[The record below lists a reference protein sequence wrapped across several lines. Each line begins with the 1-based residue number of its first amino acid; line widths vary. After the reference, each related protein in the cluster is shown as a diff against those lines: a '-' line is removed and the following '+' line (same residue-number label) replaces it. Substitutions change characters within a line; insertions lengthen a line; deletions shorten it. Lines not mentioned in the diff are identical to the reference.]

1 MKAWEA
7 TVRKTQ
13 AAAKKRANTIFG
25 TSYAVE
31 NNIEEQENE
40 ESSHHRPPHQ
50 EEEEETHAS
59 GEVYHAER
67 FLPNGD
73 YYTGYWADNFPHGQ
87 GKYWWT
93 DGCMYV
99 GEWFRG
105 KSMGK
110 GIFSWP
116 SGAMY
121 EGNFKSGFMDGEGTY
136 TGATGGTY
144 KGSWVMN
151 LKHGYG
157 VKEYVNGDVYEGEW
171 SRGSQ
176 EGQGKYQWKKGN
188 HYVGEWKNG
197 KICGHGTMY
206 WANGNVYEG
215 NWEDGL
221 PKGSGTF
228 KWADGSFYV
237 GNWSNDP
244 KEQNGTYYPSGSL
257 LEGNLE
263 WDPQEVFTVSLK
275 ECKVCASEKVPIWPS
290 QKKLAV
296 WRSSKGSDPSVRP
309 RRMSVD
315 GRIDASVDK
324 DFGGMRL
331 SDGAAPSPWNV
342 SPMGVA
348 GSDGEDSFLGLQVE
362 SGRGTPLRI
371 PKQVKR
377 QGETIS
383 KGHRNY
389 DLMLNLQLGI
399 R

>member
-25 TSYAVE
+25 TSYAVDVDEE
-31 NNIEEQENE
+31 NDE
-40 ESSHHRPPHQ
+40 Q
-50 EEEEETHAS
+50 EEEHPS
-59 GEVYHAER
+59 GEVYQAER

-73 YYTGYWADNFPHGQ
+73 YYTGFWADNFPHGQ

-105 KSMGK
+105 RTMGK
-110 GIFSWP
+110 GVFSWP
-116 SGAMY
+116 SGAIY
-121 EGNFKSGFMDGEGTY
+121 EGNFKSGFMDGEGTF
-136 TGATGGTY
+136 TGANGAVY

-157 VKEYVNGDVYEGEW
+157 VKEYTNGDSYEGEW

-176 EGQGKYQWKKGN
+176 EGQGKYQWKNGN
-188 HYVGEWKNG
+188 CYVGEWKNG
-197 KICGHGTMY
+197 KICGKGKMVWT
-206 WANGNVYEG
+206 NGNVYDG
-215 NWEDGL
+215 NWEDGM
-221 PKGSGTF
+221 PKGNGTF

-237 GNWSNDP
+237 GNWSSDP

-263 WDPQEVFTVSLK
+263 WDPQEVFTNDLK
-275 ECKVCASEKVPIWPS
+275 DCKVCASEKVPIWPS

-296 WRSSKGSDPSVRP
+296 WRSTKGSDNSIRQ

-315 GRIDASVDK
+315 GRLDAGVDK
-324 DFGGMRL
+324 DLGGMRL
-331 SDGAAPSPWNV
+331 SDCAAPSPWTTDAV
-342 SPMGVA
+342 DRIGSA
-348 GSDGEDSFLGLQVE
+348 GTDGEDNFVGLHGE
-362 SGRGTPLRI
+362 GLSCRGTPIRI
-371 PKQVKR
+371 PKVVKR

-389 DLMLNLQLGI
+389 ELMLNLQLGI